1 MPPMGHTPTLEKQ
14 PLLSLKSEGHF
25 QEMIPRKTTQKFK
38 TVINTCV
45 SPIKQ
50 CWQKMTEIP
59 QKQDRKSWS
68 IQNFVRKMKRFIR
81 KYYVT
86 GLIDVA
92 NKLYDRKII
101 VSFLISSVSCFI
113 KKFCKQICSIK
124 FNLIACT

>member
-1 MPPMGHTPTLEKQ
+1 
-14 PLLSLKSEGHF
+14 
-25 QEMIPRKTTQKFK
+25 
-38 TVINTCV
+38 
-45 SPIKQ
+45 
-50 CWQKMTEIP
+50 MTEIL

-86 GLIDVA
+86 GLIDLA
-92 NKLYDRKII
+92 NKLYDRKI
-101 VSFLISSVSCFI
+101 LISSMSCFI